1 MNNISIK
8 SKITLLALVLI
19 GAMALIAVV
28 GLYQLSAVN
37 ARLQVLID
45 VSARAIQYTGE
56 LRSDIGNAIRE
67 ERQAILASSPESA
80 KEIAARSGELQ
91 SGVLK
96 QLELLRSTIA
106 KIEDDQTLRGLGSDL
121 EKDVRTLLATSNSV
135 LALAVNKTNSAGAK
149 LLFGDYYQTVTTLAD
164 PLRELGQK
172 VPAALD
178 ARAKM
183 FRVGLMI
190 ADHLQTVGDEDMAT
204 LARSIQIE
212 ADKLIEYTK
221 QIDQGLVEADRIKY
235 AAIVSSL
242 EKLIPMKDAI
252 IILSTLNSDVR
263 ASQISSTKTTEQ
275 LEAVN
280 KVLLRIND
288 DLLQR
293 LDLERAGS
301 DRQYKIGFWAIL
313 TVGAMGTVLAVFMT
327 FILARSINAAVY
339 QGVDTLGR
347 LSQGDLTARLNF
359 DRRDEV
365 GKLAD
370 ATDKMSESVSTTVA
384 QIRTLARTL
393 SSSAGELSG
402 VSHDLMSQ
410 SHQMSTQAQAVASG
424 TEQLST
430 NINTMASA
438 AEEMS
443 ASIAGISSA
452 SEEVSVNV
460 GTISASADQMSR
472 SVVSVQESV
481 RDISQSLTA
490 VARDA
495 KEGSQMT
502 EHAQKLAG
510 EAGTTIQQLES
521 AARDINKVSEVIKMI
536 ALQTNLLALN
546 ATIEATSAGEAG
558 KGFAVVAG
566 EIKELAL
573 QSGQSAEDIARK
585 IEGVQQSTQQ
595 AVKAIDVIT
604 RLVAQINTSA
614 GRISQAVETQTRS
627 AEQIQVAV
635 TQTRTGIE
643 NVARSIAEVAKGT
656 TDMSSST
663 AEVSRAATD
672 VSRNAAEAARASGH
686 IAGNIHGVSDA
697 TGQNT
702 ASSTRVNDAA
712 RKLIDIA
719 SQLEKSVSRFRISGE

>member
-293 LDLERAGS
+293 LELERAGS

-472 SVVSVQESV
+472 SVVLVQESV